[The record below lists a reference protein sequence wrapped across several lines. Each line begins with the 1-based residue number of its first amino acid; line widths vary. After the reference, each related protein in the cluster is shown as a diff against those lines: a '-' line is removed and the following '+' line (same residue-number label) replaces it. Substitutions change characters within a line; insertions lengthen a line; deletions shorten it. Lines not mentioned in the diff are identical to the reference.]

1 MIRIMVERHLKAGK
15 REELLP
21 LLRELR
27 TAAIHHPGYVTGE
40 TLANTE
46 YPSNVMVLSTWHSME
61 DWKAWEKSEQRI
73 DLYARI
79 EALLIEKPR
88 VSIYQVIATE
98 K

>member
-27 TAAIHHPGYVTGE
+27 TAAINHPGYVTGE
-40 TLANTE
+40 TLTNTE
-46 YPSNVMVLSTWHSME
+46 YPSNVMVLSTWNSME

-73 DLYARI
+73 DLYAKI
-79 EALLIEKPR
+79 EALLVEKPR

>member
-1 MIRIMVERHLKAGK
+1 MIRIMVERHLKADK
-15 REELLP
+15 RDELLP

-27 TAAIHHPGYVTGE
+27 TAAIHQPGYVTGE
-40 TLANTE
+40 TLANVE

-79 EALLIEKPR
+79 EALLVEKPR
-88 VSIYQVIATE
+88 VRIYQVMATE